1 VITSAYRG
9 NIAALNNHPFKLK
22 MTARQS
28 FRRVVPSGEDKSFQ
42 VILAPLNFTSKA
54 KPNMA

>member
-1 VITSAYRG
+1 MNPEVKRSSTYK
-9 NIAALNNHPFKLK
+9 HPFELK
-22 MTARQS
+22 MSARQS
-28 FRRVVPSGEDKSFQ
+28 FRRVVPSGEDKSFP